1 MPKVGSKMSEPR
13 TSQTSA
19 SELAERAGG
28 RAESWWAVFAVAFVL
43 AGAIG
48 CAAGSKSAKKTESS
62 EELPEPTDRESSSE
76 EAADGEEASGSAKK
90 PVSGPAKKRIQ
101 RAVEISEKGNL
112 DRASNVLTKLLDD
125 SESGFLAAYNLGA
138 IAEQKGNPGGAAKRY
153 NQALEKNPDFTP
165 ALMNLVRLYIRQGR
179 VGDASEIADRYIEQ
193 RPENLDHRSAKLEVL
208 LARKQYDT
216 VIQKAKEL
224 LRRDER
230 NVGAMIAMAKANY
243 WMERYELSEAIL
255 NRAEE
260 LDPDRADIY
269 FVFGLIAMENEES
282 SRAISNFEKALE
294 QNPRFAE
301 AHNNLGLLYHDAGD
315 FPGAAE
321 QFQEAIADYP
331 GFREAKLNLGIAY
344 KQLGEFEKAEAQFKE
359 VIEMDSDSADAYFN
373 LGVLYLDSEIPG
385 MDKIPRLEQSIETLN
400 KYKSVAGGKLSED
413 DPANNY
419 IEAAR
424 EKIKAE
430 KEREEMMRQQQQGA
444 DSSSEG
450 EGGGDES
457 NDESNDE

>member
-1 MPKVGSKMSEPR
+1 MPKVGSKMSESR
-13 TSQTSA
+13 TSQWS
-19 SELAERAGG
+19 
-28 RAESWWAVFAVAFVL
+28 AVFAVAFVL

-48 CAAGSKSAKKTESS
+48 CAGANKSAKTTDSS
-62 EELPEPTDRESSSE
+62 DELPDPSDREASSQE
-76 EAADGEEASGSAKK
+76 TTDADQSDGSTKPVSGSAKK
-90 PVSGPAKKRIQ
+90 RIR

-112 DRASNVLTKLLDD
+112 DRASNVLSKLLDD
-125 SESGFLAAYNLGA
+125 SDSGFLAAYNLGA

-260 LDPDRADIY
+260 LDSDRADIY

-344 KQLGEFEKAEAQFKE
+344 KQLGEFEKAEAQFNE
-359 VIEMDSDSADAYFN
+359 VIEMASESADAYFN

-400 KYKSVAGGKLSED
+400 KYKSVAGGNLSED

-430 KEREEMMRQQQQGA
+430 KERQEMMRQQQQA
-444 DSSSEG
+444 AEPSSEG
-450 EGGGDES
+450 EGGGGESSDES
-457 NDESNDE
+457 SDE